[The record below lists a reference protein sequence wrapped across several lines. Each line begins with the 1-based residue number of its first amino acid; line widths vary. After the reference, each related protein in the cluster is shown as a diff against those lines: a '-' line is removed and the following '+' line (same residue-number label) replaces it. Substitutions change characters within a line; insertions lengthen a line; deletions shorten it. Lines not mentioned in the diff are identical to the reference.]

1 MRNNFLI
8 FIMTRIGL
16 KLVIILALS
25 GCALCLS
32 GQTNAVVDSLKIL
45 LTKTTSDSGRISLLY
60 DLTAAFYRIDLDSAY
75 HYNGQA
81 FKLAQQVNRSPDI
94 ARGHI
99 NKGLMFIHQRAQD
112 SAEISLQK
120 GLTILQA
127 NPNAEL
133 SMFATANLGILHHY
147 DANYQTAV
155 AHYLESAEFAAEASD
170 TPGISRAYYNIADV
184 FKINSLFYKSN
195 SYFRKLMEINNA
207 PVNEYYLLGL
217 ISLADDYLRR
227 SLLDSVRLL
236 VQEINENSRLISNQ
250 VIEIDR
256 LLIEGQLLLRENNYE
271 KALPI
276 LQESIKLSETLG
288 DDYRKSA
295 CYCNFAVGLGWLE
308 RYSEA
313 EDYFR
318 KFQQLN
324 AKVGNVYLTKECYSN
339 YALILEKSG
348 QFKYAT
354 NLKNVVLNLVD
365 SIYRIENRSI
375 ISDLEANYQSQKKDQ
390 DLAIQRALTDKRTTE
405 RNSVLVALVGL
416 ILLSILIYRFWRNKV
431 LREKI
436 ISTQELSIKELTIK
450 ELEQK
455 NQLLAM
461 TSMLEGQEQERARIA
476 QDLHDGLGALMAT
489 IRSHFNKIQDE
500 IANLDKLNLYDKTKS
515 LISEA
520 SEEVRRISHN
530 MMPASL
536 KLLGLTAAVKD
547 LGDRLR
553 NDHIEVTVEVFGN
566 EKVLNENMSV
576 MTYRIIQELAHN
588 VIRHA
593 EAQHLLLQL
602 LFSDQSLSITVEDDG
617 VGFDPTQCRQGLGLR
632 SVKSR
637 VTYLH
642 GKMDIISQ
650 PDQGTSI
657 QIEIP
662 YPST

>member
-1 MRNNFLI
+1 MKQISQR
-8 FIMTRIGL
+8 
-16 KLVIILALS
+16 LVMILALC
-25 GCALCLS
+25 GCSIYSS
-32 GQTNAVVDSLKIL
+32 GQTNAVIDSLKIL
-45 LTKTTSDSGRISLLY
+45 LAKTTSDSNRISLLY
-60 DLTAAFYRIDLDSAY
+60 DLTAAFYQIDLDSAY
-75 HYNGQA
+75 HYNSRA
-81 FKLAQQVNRSPDI
+81 FNLAQQAHRPPDI

-112 SAEISLQK
+112 SAKISLQK

-127 NPNAEL
+127 DPNAEL

-184 FKINSLFYKSN
+184 FKVNSLFNRSN
-195 SYFRKLMEINNA
+195 SYFRKIMEINDE
-207 PVNEYYLLGL
+207 PVSEYYLLAL

-227 SLLDSVRLL
+227 NMVDSVRIL
-236 VQEINENSRLISNQ
+236 VDEINDNAHIISNQ
-250 VIEIDR
+250 IVEIDR
-256 LLIEGQLLLRENNYE
+256 LLIEGQLLLREDNYG

-276 LQESIKLSETLG
+276 LQESINLSKALG

-313 EDYFR
+313 EGYFQ

-339 YALILEKSG
+339 YALILEKAG
-348 QFKYAT
+348 QFRYAT
-354 NLKNVVLNLVD
+354 ELKNVVLNLVD
-365 SIYRIENRSI
+365 SIYRIENRSM
-375 ISDLEANYQSQKKDQ
+375 ISDLEASYQSQKKDQ
-390 DLAIQRALTDKRTTE
+390 DLAIQTALTEKRTTQ
-405 RNSVLVALVGL
+405 RNSVLIALVGL
-416 ILLSILIYRFWRNKV
+416 VFLSILIYRFWHNKV
-431 LREKI
+431 LHEKI
-436 ISTQELSIKELTIK
+436 ISTQKLSIKELTIK

-489 IRSHFNKIQDE
+489 IRSHFNRIQDE

-553 NDHIEVTVEVFGN
+553 SDHLEVTVEVFGS
-566 EKVLNENMSV
+566 EKVLPENMSV

-593 EAQHLLLQL
+593 EAHHLLLQL

-617 VGFDPTQCRQGLGLR
+617 VGFDPAQCRHGLGLR
-632 SVKSR
+632 SVNSR
-637 VTYLH
+637 VTYLQ
-642 GKMDIISQ
+642 GKVEILSQ
-650 PDQGTSI
+650 SAQGTSV

-662 YPST
+662 YPNL